1 MYTAIIL
8 PKLTN
13 FKYTDRV
20 NIGPIMKHYRQLS
33 ISIIMLM
40 AGIFLITGLVFPS
53 SFVEGKRQ
61 SQSATTMCND
71 ETGSCSTIICTEGQP
86 CQTSHSPPRGTIVP
100 PSAESETQMPVKEQQ
115 PVAQQQ
121 PIEELHPLEDVQP
134 LEEQSEEAEDAKE
147 HIVGEESEED
157 TSLLADLM
165 DLHFD

>member
-20 NIGPIMKHYRQLS
+20 NKGPIMKHYGQLS
-33 ISIIMLM
+33 ISIIMLL
-40 AGIFLITGLVFPS
+40 AGIFLITGLVFTS

-100 PSAESETQMPVKEQQ
+100 PPAESETQMPVKEKQ

-121 PIEELHPLEDVQP
+121 PIEKLHP
-134 LEEQSEEAEDAKE
+134 LEEQSEEAEDAEE
-147 HIVGEESEED
+147 HIVEEESEED
-157 TSLLADLM
+157 TSLLAELM

>member
-20 NIGPIMKHYRQLS
+20 NKGPIMKHYRQLS

-100 PSAESETQMPVKEQQ
+100 PPAESGTQMPVKEQQ
-115 PVAQQQ
+115 P
-121 PIEELHPLEDVQP
+121 IEELHSLEDVRP
-134 LEEQSEEAEDAKE
+134 LEEQSEEAEDAEE

-157 TSLLADLM
+157 TSLLAELM

>member
-8 PKLTN
+8 PKSTN

-20 NIGPIMKHYRQLS
+20 NIGPIMKHYKQLS

-40 AGIFLITGLVFPS
+40 AGIFLISGLVFPS

-86 CQTSHSPPRGTIVP
+86 CQTSHSPPRGAIVP
-100 PSAESETQMPVKEQQ
+100 PSAESGTQMPVKEQQ

-121 PIEELHPLEDVQP
+121 PIEELHPLE
-134 LEEQSEEAEDAKE
+134 EQSEDAEE
-147 HIVGEESEED
+147 QIVGEDSEED
-157 TSLLADLM
+157 TSLLEKLM
-165 DLHFD
+165 NLHFN

>member
-71 ETGSCSTIICTEGQP
+71 E
-86 CQTSHSPPRGTIVP
+86 PRGTIVP

-134 LEEQSEEAEDAKE
+134 LEEQSEEAEDAEE

>member
-86 CQTSHSPPRGTIVP
+86 CQTSHSPPRSTFVP
-100 PSAESETQMPVKEQQ
+100 PPAESGTQMPVKE
-115 PVAQQQ
+115 QQ
-121 PIEELHPLEDVQP
+121 PIEELHPLENVQP
-134 LEEQSEEAEDAKE
+134 LEEQSEDAEDAEE
-147 HIVGEESEED
+147 HIVEEESEDD
-157 TSLLADLM
+157 TSLLEELM